1 VWQSSVR
8 FFEQHPSLRWRLPL
22 GALALLLLWRRVM
35 RTRRALLRARPASFF
50 QASSLPPYAA
60 QADSL
65 AEPLWPTHLL
75 YSLLR
80 PVKLLQ
86 HALLRDSGGFRL
98 LADGGALLGGAL
110 AFGWRPGVARAFFGP
125 SGGNNGNSGSNGG
138 SNGRSLGIVYSQP
151 TGSTP
156 LKLDVF
162 NAHRLMRPTAAAAGA
177 AGITANSAA
186 DGSGSQQLLSP
197 VILFVHGGAWGS
209 GFRQLYRLLAVQL
222 DLQLGCVVLIPG
234 YRVYPRGRVGQQV
247 DDVTA
252 ALAWAREHAAEHGGD
267 PNRVALM
274 GHSSGA
280 HIASMAMLQAVR
292 RIQPEDAASSSSSSS
307 SPSASASVL
316 PASFVGVAG
325 VYDIAQHY
333 EFEAARGVHEV
344 SPMKAACG
352 GEDADPKHFAQ
363 VSATLTAA
371 HLTSAQRALLP
382 PTLLLHGLSD
392 HTVPYAQSVR
402 MAYALA
408 GALPLDSRLLDPHTT
423 PRAVP
428 LEPLDSHELYHANA
442 APTATAVQHQQQP
455 HIGSVQ
461 IGDSL
466 TFVPAPF
473 SSSSAGATRLCPL
486 VQLRMCGSARDPA
499 LQDHATAMI
508 DLSQPLPE
516 NNSSLHP
523 TLPDPQSSQ
532 PTHGPGHARW
542 VTEALQTF
550 FDAVAQVKQNQSPR
564 PIVDEVPARA
574 VAIVAQD
581 IAASSPATPLR
592 AHL

>member
-1 VWQSSVR
+1 MEAWC
-8 FFEQHPSLRWRLPL
+8 
-22 GALALLLLWRRVM
+22 
-35 RTRRALLRARPASFF
+35 
-50 QASSLPPYAA
+50 
-60 QADSL
+60 
-65 AEPLWPTHLL
+65 
-75 YSLLR
+75 
-80 PVKLLQ
+80 
-86 HALLRDSGGFRL
+86 
-98 LADGGALLGGAL
+98 
-110 AFGWRPGVARAFFGP
+110 ARAFFGP
-125 SGGNNGNSGSNGG
+125 SAGNNGNTGSNDG

-162 NAHRLMRPTAAAAGA
+162 NAHRLMRPSGAAAVAASAG
-177 AGITANSAA
+177 TPSTPAA
-186 DGSGSQQLLSP
+186 DIAGSQPPLSP

-222 DLQLGCVVLIPG
+222 DLQLGCVVLVPS
-234 YRVYPRGRVGQQV
+234 YRVYPRGRVEQQV
-247 DDVTA
+247 DDVTT

-267 PNRVALM
+267 PTRVTLM

-280 HIASMAMLQAVR
+280 HISSLAMLQAVR
-292 RIQPEDAASSSSSSS
+292 RLQPEDVASSSSSSS
-307 SPSASASVL
+307 SSSPPTPSAPVL

-352 GEDADPKHFAQ
+352 GDNADPTHFAQ

-442 APTATAVQHQQQP
+442 APTATTAQHQQQP

-499 LQDHATAMI
+499 LQDHATALLDIM
-508 DLSQPLPE
+508 QPLPE

-523 TLPDPQSSQ
+523 TLPDLQSSQ

-550 FDAVAQVKQNQSPR
+550 FDAVAQVKQNSPR
-564 PIVDEVPARA
+564 PIVDEEPARA
-574 VAIVAQD
+574 AAIGAQE
-581 IAASSPATPLR
+581 IAASSPSTPLR